1 MENASSALIVA
12 GTILIALMILTIGV
26 YLAASHRVVQESY
39 TQRLTTQEV
48 EKFNSNF
55 LAFENR
61 DDITAQEI
69 VTIQEF
75 AKQFDTKYGTT
86 TNIIIVSGFT
96 YSDSIDFIQ
105 KSSPKINL
113 DKSITYKHYK
123 CNKDTDTDI
132 QYDHETGRVT
142 SIRFTKNW

>member
-1 MENASSALIVA
+1 MENASNALIIA
-12 GTILIALMILTIGV
+12 GTILIALIILSIGV
-26 YLAASHRVVQESY
+26 YLAASHARVQESY
-39 TQRLTTQEV
+39 IQRLTTQEV
-48 EKFNSNF
+48 EQFNSKF

-75 AKQFDTKYGTT
+75 ANQFDTKHDTT

-96 YSDSIDFIQ
+96 YTDSIDFIQ
-105 KSSPKINL
+105 KSSPIVNP

-123 CNKDTDTDI
+123 CTNIT
-132 QYDHETGRVT
+132 YDPQTGRAT
-142 SIRFTKNW
+142 SIRFEKNW